1 MATYAVGDIQG
12 CFDPLCRLLDKL
24 KFDPEND
31 TLWVAGDMVN
41 RGPDSLQTL
50 RYLKSLGNRCIAVLG
65 NHDLHLLAVAAG
77 IRKQKGSDT
86 LDEILQ
92 APDRDELLYWL
103 RHQPFVH
110 HDTRRNITMVHAGI
124 PPIWSIEKALKKS
137 HKLEA
142 ALQGEQY
149 EKTLKKLF
157 QSDQP
162 RIWHKDLGPWKKLRL
177 TANYFT
183 RMRFCDEDGL
193 LDLDNKTSVPAPNEA
208 PWFNFPGT
216 RCYRET
222 IVFGHWA
229 ALEGRSGRKNI
240 HALDTGCVWG
250 RELTALNLDTF
261 KRTSVP
267 A

>member
-1 MATYAVGDIQG
+1 MSTYAVGDIQG

-41 RGPDSLQTL
+41 RGPDSLHTL
-50 RYLKSLGNRCIAVLG
+50 RYLKGLGDNCVAVLG
-65 NHDLHLLAVAAG
+65 NHDLHLLAVSTG
-77 IRKQKGSDT
+77 IRKTKSSDT
-86 LDEILQ
+86 IDDILA
-92 APDRDELLYWL
+92 APDRDELLGWL
-103 RHQPFVH
+103 RHRPFVH
-110 HDTRRNITMVHAGI
+110 HDPERNISMVHAGI
-124 PPIWSIEKALKKS
+124 PPIWTVEKALKKS
-137 HKLEA
+137 RKLEA
-142 ALQGEQY
+142 ALQGPQY

-157 QSDQP
+157 KSDQP
-162 RIWHKDLGPWKKLRL
+162 VVWGKDLGPWKKLRL

-183 RMRFCDEDGL
+183 RMRFCNKNGL
-193 LDLDNKTSVPAPNEA
+193 LNLDNKTSMPAPGEA

-216 RCYRET
+216 SCYRET
-222 IVFGHWA
+222 IIFGHWA
-229 ALEGRSGRKNI
+229 ALEGNSGRENI

-261 KRTSVP
+261 ERTSVP